1 MYNFDMDFI
10 SNAIPFSPVIIEKRL
25 LNCTSYVEK
34 INYAIIMLYENLINI
49 VFAFSISKSFL
60 LKSV

>member
-1 MYNFDMDFI
+1 MDFI

-34 INYAIIMLYENLINI
+34 INYALIMLYENLINI
-49 VFAFSISKSFL
+49 VFAFSISK
-60 LKSV
+60 